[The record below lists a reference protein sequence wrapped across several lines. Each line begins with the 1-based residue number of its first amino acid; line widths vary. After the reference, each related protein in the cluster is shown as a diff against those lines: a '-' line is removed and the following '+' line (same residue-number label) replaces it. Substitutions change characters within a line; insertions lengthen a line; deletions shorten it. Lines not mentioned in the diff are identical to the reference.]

1 MTGSTGGERGA
12 VAVLAVVVVGMILL
26 LGVASLD
33 INAVVSARNR
43 SQTAADAAAL
53 AVTPATFTVASTP
66 REAARRMAAATGAR
80 LVWCRCQ
87 VDRRSVVRIV
97 SVRTEVVTRLW
108 LWDDIKIFAQSRA
121 EFTPYPGTN
130 E

>member
-53 AVTPATFTVASTP
+53 AVTPATFHCGFYASGGG
-66 REAARRMAAATGAR
+66 AADGGRN
-80 LVWCRCQ
+80 
-87 VDRRSVVRIV
+87 RRSLGLVPMSGRSAFGGEDRVGANRGGHPAV
-97 SVRTEVVTRLW
+97 AL
-108 LWDDIKIFAQSRA
+108 
-121 EFTPYPGTN
+121 G
-130 E
+130 